1 MLHLNLLKD
10 WFFFTFILMILSVKA
25 ALALSKSCLFVCE
38 IRLFYARLIPVS
50 VYVFRFLS
58 SQLSLLINR
67 NINVLF
73 MGLPQSLC
81 QQSTF
86 RVFESSERKDSS
98 NLSVTV
104 SKDIGIN
111 D

>member
-1 MLHLNLLKD
+1 MLNERESGREPEKGGEA
-10 WFFFTFILMILSVKA
+10 TG
-25 ALALSKSCLFVCE
+25 
-38 IRLFYARLIPVS
+38 
-50 VYVFRFLS
+50 YVFRFLS
-58 SQLSLLINR
+58 SKLSLLTNIR
-67 NINVLF
+67 NFNVLF

-86 RVFESSERKDSS
+86 RVFECSERRDSS
-98 NLSVTV
+98 NLSVTG

>member
-1 MLHLNLLKD
+1 MLNERESQRKEAKLHRQA
-10 WFFFTFILMILSVKA
+10 TG
-25 ALALSKSCLFVCE
+25 
-38 IRLFYARLIPVS
+38 
-50 VYVFRFLS
+50 YVFRFLS
-58 SQLSLLINR
+58 SKLSLLT
-67 NINVLF
+67 NIKNFNVLF

-86 RVFESSERKDSS
+86 RVFECSERRDSS
-98 NLSVTV
+98 NLSVTG

>member
-1 MLHLNLLKD
+1 
-10 WFFFTFILMILSVKA
+10 MILSVKA
-25 ALALSKSCLFVCE
+25 ALALSKSCLLACE
-38 IRLFYARLIPVS
+38 IRLFYARVIPVS
-50 VYVFRFLS
+50 VYVFRFLY
-58 SQLSLLINR
+58 SQLSLLINIR

-73 MGLPQSLC
+73 MGLSQSLC

-86 RVFESSERKDSS
+86 RVFECSERKDSS